1 MNKDI
6 IILIISDIHS
16 QQNLNRPKEKLSI
29 KPRPIVG
36 FSFGEWFVERM
47 LRIYLYGYKHITYT
61 IQRINDFHPPLKP

>member
-1 MNKDI
+1 M
-6 IILIISDIHS
+6 LIINNIHS

-47 LRIYLYGYKHITYT
+47 LRIYLYVYKYFTYT
-61 IQRINDFHPPLKP
+61 IQRINDFHSPLKL

>member
-29 KPRPIVG
+29 KPRLIVG

-47 LRIYLYGYKHITYT
+47 LNIYLCRYKHIKYA
-61 IQRINDFHPPLKP
+61 IQRINDFHSPLKP

>member
-1 MNKDI
+1 LNNDI
-6 IILIISDIHS
+6 TILIISDIYS

-29 KPRPIVG
+29 KPQPIVG

-61 IQRINDFHPPLKP
+61 IQRINDVHSPLKP